1 MLIHDVDLINI
12 MVMEKIHMLF
22 TMQGAEGFMTTISE
36 RIKFLLT
43 KEGLKQRDLADSLS
57 TSPQTVHNW
66 IKRDSLS
73 REAAQQISEKFGY
86 SLDWLLSGTGS
97 PKKDQESSIPL
108 ESEWG
113 VVESWDKNTP
123 ISTDEV
129 EVPFLKDIEFA
140 CGDGRVQCEDHN
152 GFKLRFSKATL
163 RRVGANSDGSGVLCF
178 PASGDSMEP
187 VIPDGATVAVDTG
200 NKRIIDGELYAINQ
214 GDLKRIK
221 QLYRKPGGKLLIRS
235 INRDYDDEEA
245 DEADVEIIGFVFW
258 YSVLRYRR

>member
-1 MLIHDVDLINI
+1 
-12 MVMEKIHMLF
+12 
-22 TMQGAEGFMTTISE
+22 MTTISE

-97 PKKDQESSIPL
+97 PKKDRESGIPL

-113 VVESWDKNTP
+113 VVDSWDKNTP
-123 ISTDEV
+123 ISADEV

-214 GDLKRIK
+214 GELKRIK

-245 DEADVEIIGFVFW
+245 EESEVEIIGFVFW

>member
-1 MLIHDVDLINI
+1 
-12 MVMEKIHMLF
+12 
-22 TMQGAEGFMTTISE
+22 MTTISE

-214 GDLKRIK
+214 GELKRIK

-245 DEADVEIIGFVFW
+245 EESEVEIIGFVFW

>member
-1 MLIHDVDLINI
+1 MKTTLAERLKEARTLRGLTQKALGDLVGVSQAAIQKIETGKANQTTKLVELANALMVKPEWLSSGVGPMRSDAKESNI
-12 MVMEKIHMLF
+12 
-22 TMQGAEGFMTTISE
+22 G
-36 RIKFLLT
+36 
-43 KEGLKQRDLADSLS
+43 
-57 TSPQTVHNW
+57 P
-66 IKRDSLS
+66 
-73 REAAQQISEKFGY
+73 
-86 SLDWLLSGTGS
+86 
-97 PKKDQESSIPL
+97 

-113 VVESWDKNTP
+113 TVDAWDKNTP
-123 ISTDEV
+123 LPDDEV

-140 CGDGRVQCEDHN
+140 CGDGRVHSEDHN

-221 QLYRKPGGKLLIRS
+221 QLYRKPGGKILIRS

>member
-1 MLIHDVDLINI
+1 MKTTLAERLKEARTLRGLTQKALGDLVGVSQAAIQKIETGKANQTTKLVELANALMVKPEWLSSGVGPMRSDAKESNI
-12 MVMEKIHMLF
+12 
-22 TMQGAEGFMTTISE
+22 G
-36 RIKFLLT
+36 
-43 KEGLKQRDLADSLS
+43 
-57 TSPQTVHNW
+57 P
-66 IKRDSLS
+66 
-73 REAAQQISEKFGY
+73 
-86 SLDWLLSGTGS
+86 
-97 PKKDQESSIPL
+97 

-113 VVESWDKNTP
+113 TVDAWDKNTP
-123 ISTDEV
+123 LPADEV

>member
-1 MLIHDVDLINI
+1 
-12 MVMEKIHMLF
+12 
-22 TMQGAEGFMTTISE
+22 MTTISE

-113 VVESWDKNTP
+113 VVDSWDKNTP
-123 ISTDEV
+123 ISADEV

-214 GDLKRIK
+214 GELKRIK

-245 DEADVEIIGFVFW
+245 EESEVEIIGFVFW